1 MSQNPQTTV
10 RCLPSSAIYCWQ
22 AVAKEASS
30 PQQLDGCVLTV
41 RLVPAVCLVENRM
54 RADIRP
60 VLSESATTKGMGCAA
75 VLVFAAAL
83 DRQQW

>member
-1 MSQNPQTTV
+1 
-10 RCLPSSAIYCWQ
+10 
-22 AVAKEASS
+22 
-30 PQQLDGCVLTV
+30 
-41 RLVPAVCLVENRM
+41 M